1 MVAIRI
7 VPRTE
12 LPPRTEPLPACA
24 VSFQLK
30 LDRLMRR
37 GNPDIGDAY
46 SGFARFRFYW
56 QISVRTN
63 LTSLP
68 LPDGQ
73 YRLCEPSRI
82 LYCVLSGEKTEF
94 RPRKCLVEVRLV
106 GMTDCSFFPTLTIS
120 MEQAIVAHGL

>member
-46 SGFARFRFYW
+46 SGFARFRFYLANIGADKPDEFAITRRA
-56 QISVRTN
+56 ISAV
-63 LTSLP
+63 
-68 LPDGQ
+68 
-73 YRLCEPSRI
+73 
-82 LYCVLSGEKTEF
+82 
-94 RPRKCLVEVRLV
+94 
-106 GMTDCSFFPTLTIS
+106 
-120 MEQAIVAHGL
+120 